1 MEQLRMIPV
10 FMFLAGITLVYA
22 GFTNQRPLDIIRNNL
37 GGLSNTTAGAPT
49 TVPFTESAD
58 PNYVGT
64 SGAAVYYRP
73 TMPGPRLLS
82 G

>member
-10 FMFLAGITLVYA
+10 FMFLAGITLDYA

-37 GGLSNTTAGAPT
+37 GNLSEGQSQPT
-49 TVPFTESAD
+49 SVPFTSDAD

-64 SGAAVYYRP
+64 TGAAVYYRP
-73 TMPGPRLLS
+73 TSPGPRLLS
-82 G
+82 

>member
-37 GGLSNTTAGAPT
+37 GGLSDGSNVPT
-49 TVPFTESAD
+49 SVPFTENAD

-64 SGAAVYYRP
+64 TGAAVYYRP
-73 TMPGPRLLS
+73 SMAGPSLLS